1 MALRTQV
8 SKIGS
13 RRVRHDS
20 SSTRGQERRSDAR
33 RDDDCRIH
41 DFLEKTRAIPWEADA
56 RTWLFTYVGP
66 QAKHLLGYPIR
77 QWHRK
82 DFWTSHIH
90 PEDRESAVS
99 YCLESSQRLTEYEFE
114 YRMIAA
120 NGKPIWIHDIVY
132 VVLEQGTP
140 RILRGFM
147 IDITERMKTQ
157 KALRRSQSALRE
169 SQQHLRV
176 LAGKLLSAQEEERRR
191 LARELHDDLTQRLAT
206 LAIELGSIEQS
217 IGSLDP
223 AARKKLRHL
232 KDQIVE
238 VSADTHGLARRLH
251 PSILDDLGLVA
262 AIESECLSGAKRDGI
277 QIDFTAQHVPNQLPK
292 EVSIALY
299 RIAQEALRNM
309 AKHAK
314 TKRAVVRLEGDGD
327 ALRLL
332 LQDFGVGFAPRK
344 ARGGGGLGLASI
356 RERVRLV
363 QGQVSIKSR
372 PREGT
377 TIEVEVPLERGEQ

>member
-1 MALRTQV
+1 LRTHV
-8 SKIGS
+8 SDSGS
-13 RRVRHDS
+13 SRARHA
-20 SSTRGQERRSDAR
+20 SSTTRGRERRSGAR

-56 RTWLFTYVGP
+56 RSWLFTYVGP
-66 QAKHLLGYPIR
+66 QAKQLLGYPIR
-77 QWHRK
+77 QWYRK

-99 YCLESSQRLTEYEFE
+99 FCLESSHHSTEYEFE

-120 NGKPIWIHDIVY
+120 NGKSVWIHDIVY
-132 VVLEQGTP
+132 VVLERGKP
-140 RILRGFM
+140 RFLRGFM

-157 KALRRSQSALRE
+157 KALKRSQSALRE
-169 SQQHLRV
+169 SHQHLRV

-206 LAIELGSIEQS
+206 LAIELGSVEQG

-262 AIESECLSGAKRDGI
+262 AIESECLGGAKRDGI
-277 QIDFTAQHVPNQLPK
+277 QIDFAADHVPDRLPK
-292 EVSIALY
+292 EVSIVLY

-314 TKRAVVRLEGDGD
+314 TKSAMVRLNGAG
-327 ALRLL
+327 AAIRLVI
-332 LQDFGVGFAPRK
+332 QDFGVGFAPRK
-344 ARGGGGLGLASI
+344 VQGGGLGLASI

-363 QGQVSIKSR
+363 QGQVLIKSR
-372 PREGT
+372 PGKGT